1 MDELYNNKLS
11 CLTTTKQEE
20 FKFIVNCFFENNQS
34 NNEQNETFRIPNV
47 TINAS
52 IANESQSDAVVSV
65 HELSTD
71 LNESI
76 VTNIITAPTLTEN
89 RTINTQSNI
98 HRPIKTI
105 TQIYQQIIYK
115 YSDKQIIQC

>member
-11 CLTTTKQEE
+11 SLTTTKQEE